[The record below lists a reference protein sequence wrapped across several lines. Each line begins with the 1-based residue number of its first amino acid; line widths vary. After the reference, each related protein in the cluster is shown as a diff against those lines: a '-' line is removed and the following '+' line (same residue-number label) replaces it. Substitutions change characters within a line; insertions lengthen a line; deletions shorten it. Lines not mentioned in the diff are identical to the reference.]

1 MSEIRERFVER
12 HSKSAQL
19 YEKSKNLFPDGVTHD
34 ARRMEP
40 FPLYITHGQ
49 GPLKWDV
56 DGNEF
61 IDYFGG
67 HGALI
72 LGHNHPE
79 VVKAVNEQ
87 MSKGTQFAFNSE
99 LEMEWAEWI
108 KKLKPSIEK
117 VRFHSSGTEATMMA
131 MRLARA
137 YTGKTKI
144 IKFFEHFHGW
154 NDYAAAGTPKG
165 LGGIPAETLSTM
177 VVLPPGDISLV
188 EKALQEDDNIAGIIV
203 ESTGAHMGNIPIRPE
218 FLHELREVTTKYGIV
233 FIMDEVVTGF
243 RVSKGGA
250 QGRFGLDPD
259 LTTLAKI
266 VGGGLPGGAVG
277 GKTDII
283 NMIQQQPQDP
293 VWNNTRRVAH
303 QGTFNANPLCA
314 AAGTKALEL
323 VATTDVNE
331 KADAAAQLFK
341 NGMNNLLAKMEIPGC
356 ATGLASMVQLRLGW
370 AHECDHEICLV
381 TEEDIEH
388 AQAPSVIGPLKLA
401 LLNEGVHTSS
411 HTNLFSS
418 SHTKETVE
426 NTLVAYENALTSL
439 RKEGLL

>member
-1 MSEIRERFVER
+1 MGAIEDRYRESHTKSE
-12 HSKSAQL
+12 QL
-19 YEKSKNLFPDGVTHD
+19 YEKSKTLFPDGVTHD

-40 FPLYITHGQ
+40 FPLYITHAQ
-49 GPLKWDV
+49 GPRKWDV

-79 VVKAVNEQ
+79 IVKAVNEQ
-87 MSKGTQFAFNSE
+87 MTKGTQFAFNTE
-99 LEMEWAEWI
+99 LEMQWAEWI
-108 KKLKPSIEK
+108 TKLIPAAEK

-131 MRLARA
+131 LRMARA

-144 IKFFEHFHGW
+144 IKFVEHFHGW
-154 NDYAAAGTPKG
+154 HDYVVAGGAKG
-165 LGGIPAETLSTM
+165 LGGIPQETLSTM
-177 VVLPPGDISLV
+177 IVLPSGDISLV
-188 EKALQEDDNIAGIIV
+188 EKTLQENDDIAGIIV
-203 ESTGAHMGNIPIRPE
+203 EATGAHMGNIPIKAS
-218 FLHELREVTTKYGIV
+218 FLHELREVTKKYGVV

-250 QGRFGLDPD
+250 QVRFGVEPD

-266 VGGGLPGGAVG
+266 VGGGLPGGAVT
-277 GKTDII
+277 GKADLI
-283 NMIQQQPQDP
+283 NMIEMRSEPG
-293 VWNNTRRVAH
+293 WNDNRRVAH

-314 AAGTKALEL
+314 AAGSKALEL
-323 VATTDVNE
+323 VATTDVNA
-331 KADAAAQLFK
+331 KADAAAQRFK
-341 NGMNNLLAKMEIPGC
+341 NSMNDLLARMEIPGC

-370 AHECDHEICLV
+370 PHECDHEICLV
-381 TEEDIEH
+381 TEEELH
-388 AQAPSVIGPLKLA
+388 KAQNPKVTGALRLA

-411 HTNLFSS
+411 HTSLFSCT
-418 SHTKETVE
+418 HTDKDIDETVDI
-426 NTLVAYENALTSL
+426 YERALTAV

>member
-1 MSEIRERFVER
+1 
-12 HSKSAQL
+12 
-19 YEKSKNLFPDGVTHD
+19 
-34 ARRMEP
+34 
-40 FPLYITHGQ
+40 
-49 GPLKWDV
+49 
-56 DGNEF
+56 
-61 IDYFGG
+61 
-67 HGALI
+67 
-72 LGHNHPE
+72 
-79 VVKAVNEQ
+79 
-87 MSKGTQFAFNSE
+87 
-99 LEMEWAEWI
+99 
-108 KKLKPSIEK
+108 
-117 VRFHSSGTEATMMA
+117 
-131 MRLARA
+131 
-137 YTGKTKI
+137 
-144 IKFFEHFHGW
+144 
-154 NDYAAAGTPKG
+154 
-165 LGGIPAETLSTM
+165 
-177 VVLPPGDISLV
+177 
-188 EKALQEDDNIAGIIV
+188 
-203 ESTGAHMGNIPIRPE
+203 
-218 FLHELREVTTKYGIV
+218 
-233 FIMDEVVTGF
+233 
-243 RVSKGGA
+243 
-250 QGRFGLDPD
+250 
-259 LTTLAKI
+259 
-266 VGGGLPGGAVG
+266 
-277 GKTDII
+277 
-283 NMIQQQPQDP
+283 MIQQQPQDP

>member
-117 VRFHSSGTEATMMA
+117 VRFPSSGTEATMSA
-131 MRLARA
+131 VRLARA
-137 YTGKTKI
+137 YTKRDII
-144 IKFFEHFHGW
+144 IKFEGCYHGHADLFLSFQMLEHLF
-154 NDYAAAGTPKG
+154 DPV
-165 LGGIPAETLSTM
+165 SC
-177 VVLPPGDISLV
+177 
-188 EKALQEDDNIAGIIV
+188 
-203 ESTGAHMGNIPIRPE
+203 
-218 FLHELREVTTKYGIV
+218 LHELASKTSTDY
-233 FIMDEVVTGF
+233 FVVTVPYVARS
-243 RVSKGGA
+243 RVGLKYLRHSPSA
-250 QGRFGLDPD
+250 LRF
-259 LTTLAKI
+259 
-266 VGGGLPGGAVG
+266 
-277 GKTDII
+277 
-283 NMIQQQPQDP
+283 
-293 VWNNTRRVAH
+293 
-303 QGTFNANPLCA
+303 
-314 AAGTKALEL
+314 
-323 VATTDVNE
+323 
-331 KADAAAQLFK
+331 
-341 NGMNNLLAKMEIPGC
+341 
-356 ATGLASMVQLRLGW
+356 
-370 AHECDHEICLV
+370 
-381 TEEDIEH
+381 TEPKDSLSFFI
-388 AQAPSVIGPLKLA
+388 
-401 LLNEGVHTSS
+401 
-411 HTNLFSS
+411 FSIFW
-418 SHTKETVE
+418 T
-426 NTLVAYENALTSL
+426 
-439 RKEGLL
+439 